1 MKEEDLSVVALFT
14 ATATLI
20 CCALPAFLVSVGMAA
35 VVISA
40 VATFPWLIPLTQH
53 KAWLFLGA
61 GALLGLNCYLMYRP
75 NRQVACDVPAGSSG
89 CEVSGRWNRVVRWL
103 STGIYA
109 AGLFMAYLALPILEV
124 VEN

>member
-1 MKEEDLSVVALFT
+1 MKEKDLSVVALFT

-53 KAWLFLGA
+53 KVWIFLG
-61 GALLGLNCYLMYRP
+61 
-75 NRQVACDVPAGSSG
+75 
-89 CEVSGRWNRVVRWL
+89 
-103 STGIYA
+103 
-109 AGLFMAYLALPILEV
+109 LAPCWA
-124 VEN
+124 